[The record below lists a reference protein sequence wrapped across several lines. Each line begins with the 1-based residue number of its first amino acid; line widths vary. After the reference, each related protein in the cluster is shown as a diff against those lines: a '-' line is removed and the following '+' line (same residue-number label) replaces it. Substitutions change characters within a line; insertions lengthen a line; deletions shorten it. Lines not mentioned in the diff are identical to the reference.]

1 MHSCTQ
7 SSNIFPNICAPNA
20 SMTLYLL
27 IITKGKYNFLDL
39 KTNAKKKN
47 IKQIK
52 PLSATPT
59 KWSNTLKQF
68 VVLHHFV
75 GLALKGLNNQGF
87 TKKFNSFE
95 FTREW
100 LDDIGTILKN
110 INTGCIMEQCWLI
123 FDISK
128 TFILPFFPHWK
139 GYALYQGTASLGI
152 ITLIIRTGYPILVEQ
167 IDLVNYVYSDGLKL
181 FTFLGRFLTEIL
193 MMILRC
199 NVLSIHC
206 EVGEDEIRR
215 TK

>member
-52 PLSATPT
+52 PLSANPT

-68 VVLHHFV
+68 IVFDHFV
-75 GLALKGLNNQGF
+75 GLALKGF
-87 TKKFNSFE
+87 TH
-95 FTREW
+95 EW
-100 LDDIGTILKN
+100 LDDIGTILKS

-139 GYALYQGTASLGI
+139 GYVLYQGTASLGI
-152 ITLIIRTGYPILVEQ
+152 KTPIIRTGYPILVEQ
-167 IDLVNYVYSDGLKL
+167 IDSVNYVYSNGLKL
-181 FTFLGRFLTEIL
+181 FTFLSRPLTEIL
-193 MMILRC
+193 MMILWC

-206 EVGEDEIRR
+206 NVGEDEICR
-215 TK
+215 K